1 MRQDIKRPL
10 DCATS
15 QADYSETAAC
25 ESNNYFCNY
34 SIAEND
40 SPSMGRIAEILG
52 HGAEN
57 AITTAEIKTIC
68 SFPSR
73 RATRAEIAREREN
86 GVLICSNNRGLFLP
100 SLDKEQRR
108 QEIEQCLKTGE
119 ARAYTFLKTLTH
131 FRRELARCEGQT
143 HFSEVVSD
151 AKAESG

>member
-1 MRQDIKRPL
+1 MREDKNACPGA
-10 DCATS
+10 ATPK
-15 QADYSETAAC
+15 QADSKALFEHDTLAC
-25 ESNNYFCNY
+25 YDSN
-34 SIAEND
+34 AD
-40 SPSMGRIAEILG
+40 SDFPSMGRIAEILG

-57 AITTAEIKTIC
+57 AITTSEIKTIC

-108 QEIEQCLKTGE
+108 QEIEQCLKTSE